1 MPEWAYILF
10 GGFIA
15 ATPALL
21 TAVFSFYR
29 NKADIAETYEGIA
42 HRAAIECERLRAERN
57 KYRLG
62 AEILTRQLERADIK
76 PNWKFPEIKK
86 DG

>member
-1 MPEWAYILF
+1 MPEWLIAVIV
-10 GGFIA
+10 GAIA
-15 ATPALL
+15 ALPALL

-57 KYRLG
+57 MYRIG
-62 AEILTRQLERADIK
+62 AEILAKQLEEAGIE
-76 PNWKFPEIKK
+76 PIWKHLK
-86 DG
+86 G

>member
-1 MPEWAYILF
+1 MPEWLIAVIV
-10 GGFIA
+10 GAIA
-15 ATPALL
+15 ALPALL

-76 PNWKFPEIKK
+76 PNWKFPEKK
-86 DG
+86 NGD